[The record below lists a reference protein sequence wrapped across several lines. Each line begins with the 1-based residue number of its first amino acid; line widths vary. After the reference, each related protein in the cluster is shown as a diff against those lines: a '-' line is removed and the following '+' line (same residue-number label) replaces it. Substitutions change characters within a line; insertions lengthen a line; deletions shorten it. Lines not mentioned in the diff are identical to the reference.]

1 MAKVKKPRYGVQVEF
16 KNGTKTVM
24 WFQSEAARD
33 HKHAILN
40 RDPKVKIAKR
50 VSR

>member
-1 MAKVKKPRYGVQVEF
+1 MAKVDKPRYGVQATYTNSV
-16 KNGTKTVM
+16 TTTI

-33 HKHAILN
+33 RKHAQLQKDKSV
-40 RDPKVKIAKR
+40 RRAKR